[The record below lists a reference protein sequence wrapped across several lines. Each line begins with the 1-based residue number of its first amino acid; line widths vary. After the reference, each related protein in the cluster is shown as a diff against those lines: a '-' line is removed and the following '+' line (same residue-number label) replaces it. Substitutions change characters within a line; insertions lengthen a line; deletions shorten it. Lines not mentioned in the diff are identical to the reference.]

1 MRNLLG
7 LNDNT
12 IKLQRIM
19 KRTLLILS
27 CLGLA
32 ACTARTVYEP
42 VDRMTHNPEATN
54 TETILHVWSWN
65 FPTIA
70 ENMKRISDAGFT
82 MIQTSPVNA
91 CFSPEGGNVKIFDEK
106 EGNWYHYYQPTDWT
120 IGNNIV
126 GTEQEMKAMLD
137 SARKYDVRVLV
148 DVLPNHTAFNIDLVA
163 DKFYEA
169 VGGRDKMFHSKG
181 LEGIQDYNDRI
192 QCTLQGV
199 GGLPD
204 VNTENPLFQK
214 YYMEFVNKLLDMGVR
229 GFRYDTA
236 KHIGVH
242 SDPLDTEAGVT
253 ENDFWDVATGRKEVL
268 GVSLAIPYDS
278 LFVYGEVLQ
287 DRNVPEAE
295 YAGYFGQTASSYG
308 HVLREVLAKRSA
320 KDIDILSWYHSAAP
334 EYLTT
339 WVESHDTYCNANE
352 SAGLTDAQ
360 IRTGW
365 VLLTARQNGTPL
377 FYSRPM
383 NSTRE
388 NYWGDNLLGARGNDE
403 FFHPE
408 VVAVNLFRQKME
420 GQLEDIQM
428 SSDGEVVVV
437 NRGDKGAAII
447 NFAAAENPVELAT
460 SLPDGVYADQVYD
473 KSFKVENGVL
483 KGTVQPETTYIIVK

>member
-1 MRNLLG
+1 MN
-7 LNDNT
+7 
-12 IKLQRIM
+12 RIL
-19 KRTLLILS
+19 TLFA

-32 ACTARTVYEP
+32 ACASQP
-42 VDRMTHNPEATN
+42 ALVDRMTHDPNATN

-70 ENMKRISDAGFT
+70 ENMKQIADAGFT
-82 MIQTSPVNA
+82 MLQTSPVNA
-91 CFSPEGGNVKIFDEK
+91 CFSPEGGNIKILDEK

-120 IGNNIV
+120 VGNNIV

-137 SARKYDVRVLV
+137 SAKKYDIRVLV
-148 DVLPNHTAFNIDLVA
+148 DVLPNHTAFNIDLVT
-163 DKFYEA
+163 DEFYAA
-169 VGGRDKMFHSKG
+169 VGGRDKMFHTKG
-181 LEGIQDYNDRI
+181 LEGIQDYNDRT
-192 QCTLQGV
+192 QCTHQGV

-214 YYMEFVNKLLDMGVR
+214 YYMGFVNKLIGMGVR

-268 GVSLAIPYDS
+268 GVSLCIPYDS

-287 DRNVPEAE
+287 DRNVPEEE

-308 HVLREVLAKRSA
+308 HVLREALWRRSV
-320 KDIDILSWYHSAAP
+320 KDLDLVSWHHRAAP

-352 SAGLTDAQ
+352 SAGLTDSQ

-365 VLLTARQNGTPL
+365 VFLTARQNGTPL

-388 NYWGDNLLGARGNDE
+388 NYFGDNLLGARGNDE

-408 VVAVNLFRQKME
+408 VVAVNKFRKEMA
-420 GQLEDIQM
+420 GQVEDLRF
-428 SSDGEVVVV
+428 SEDGEIILV
-437 NRGDKGAAII
+437 NRGDKGAAIV
-447 NFAAAENPVELAT
+447 NLAAESNAVELPTGLA
-460 SLPDGVYADQVYD
+460 DGEYKDAVYGQT
-473 KSFKVENGVL
+473 FIVENGVL
-483 KGTVQPETTYIIVK
+483 KGNAQPETTYILKNS

>member
-1 MRNLLG
+1 MNR
-7 LNDNT
+7 
-12 IKLQRIM
+12 
-19 KRTLLILS
+19 ILS
-27 CLGLA
+27 LIACLGLF
-32 ACTARTVYEP
+32 ACTAPKEVKT
-42 VDRMTHNPEATN
+42 VDRMTHDPNYTN

-65 FPTIA
+65 FPTIT
-70 ENMKRISDAGFT
+70 ENMKQIADAGFT

-91 CFSPEGGNVKIFDEK
+91 CYSPEGGNIKILDEK

-120 IGNNIV
+120 VGNNIV
-126 GTEQEMKAMLD
+126 GTEEQMQIMLD
-137 SARKYDVRVLV
+137 EAKKYGIKVLV
-148 DVLPNHTAFNIDLVA
+148 DVLPNHTTFYIDLVT
-163 DKFYEA
+163 DEFYEA
-169 VGGRDKMFHSKG
+169 VGGRDKMFHTHG
-181 LEGIQDYNDRI
+181 LEGISDYNDRT
-192 QCTLQGV
+192 QCTHQGV

-214 YYMEFVNKLLDMGVR
+214 YYMEFVNKLIKMGVR

-268 GVSLAIPYDS
+268 GVSLAIDYNE

-287 DRNVPEAE
+287 DRNVPEEE

-308 HVLREVLAKRSA
+308 HVLREVLWKGHAREN
-320 KDIDILSWYHSAAP
+320 DLLQWYHRAAP

-365 VLLTARQNGTPL
+365 VFLTARQNGTPL

-388 NYWGDNLLGARGNDE
+388 NYFGDNLLGARGNDE

-408 VVAVNLFRQKME
+408 VVAVNNFRKDMN
-420 GQLEDIQM
+420 GQTEDVKIAEN
-428 SSDGEVVVV
+428 GEVVVI
-437 NRGDKGAAII
+437 NRGTKGAAVI
-447 NFAAAENPVELAT
+447 NFSGNVNEVSLAT
-460 SLPDGVYADQVYD
+460 NLPDGDYTDKVYGQPFNVKDGILTA
-473 KSFKVENGVL
+473 
-483 KGTVQPETTYIIVK
+483 TVQPHTTYIISL

>member
-1 MRNLLG
+1 
-7 LNDNT
+7 
-12 IKLQRIM
+12 M
-19 KRTLLILS
+19 KRILS
-27 CLGLA
+27 IIACVGFA
-32 ACTARTVYEP
+32 ACSSQTTNDV
-42 VDRMTHNPEATN
+42 VDRMTHDPNATN

-70 ENMKRISDAGFT
+70 ENMKQIADAGFT
-82 MIQTSPVNA
+82 MLQTSPVNA
-91 CFSPEGGNVKIFDEK
+91 CFSPEGGNIKILDEK

-126 GTEQEMKAMLD
+126 GTEAEMKAMLD
-137 SARKYDVRVLV
+137 SAKKYDIRVLV
-148 DVLPNHTAFNIDLVA
+148 DVLPNHTAFNIDLVT
-163 DKFYEA
+163 DEFYAA
-169 VGGRDKMFHSKG
+169 VGGRDKMFHTHG
-181 LEGIQDYNDRI
+181 LEGINDYNDRTE
-192 QCTLQGV
+192 CTHQGV

-214 YYMEFVNKLLDMGVR
+214 YYMQFVNKLVEMGVR

-242 SDPLDTEAGVT
+242 SDPVDAEAGVK

-287 DRNVPEAE
+287 DKNVPEEE
-295 YAGYFGQTASSYG
+295 YASYFGQTASSYG

-320 KDIDILSWYHSAAP
+320 KDIDVLDWYHRAAP
-334 EYLTT
+334 EHLTT

-365 VLLTARQNGTPL
+365 AFLTARQNGTPL

-388 NYWGDNLLGARGNDE
+388 NYFGDNLLGARGNDE

-408 VVAVNLFRQKME
+408 VVAVNKFRKSME
-420 GQLEDIQM
+420 GQVEDVQIAE
-428 SSDGEVVVV
+428 DGEVIVV
-437 NRGDKGAAII
+437 NRGDMGAAVI
-447 NFAAAENPVELAT
+447 NFALEANEVALAT
-460 SLPDGVYADQVYD
+460 ALPDGEYKDQVYGTTFVVAD
-473 KSFKVENGVL
+473 GIL
-483 KGTVQPETTYIIVK
+483 KGTAQPETTYILSR

>member
-1 MRNLLG
+1 
-7 LNDNT
+7 
-12 IKLQRIM
+12 M
-19 KRTLLILS
+19 KRILS
-27 CLGLA
+27 IIACVGLA
-32 ACTARTVYEP
+32 ACSSQTTNDV
-42 VDRMTHNPEATN
+42 VDRMTHDPNATN

-70 ENMKRISDAGFT
+70 ENMKQIADAGFT
-82 MIQTSPVNA
+82 MLQTSPVNA
-91 CFSPEGGNVKIFDEK
+91 CFSPEGGNIKILDEK

-126 GTEQEMKAMLD
+126 GTEAEMKAMLD
-137 SARKYDVRVLV
+137 SAKKYDIRVLV
-148 DVLPNHTAFNIDLVA
+148 DVLPNHTAFNIDLVT
-163 DKFYEA
+163 DEFYAA
-169 VGGRDKMFHSKG
+169 VGGRDKMFHTHG
-181 LEGIQDYNDRI
+181 LEGINDYNDRTE
-192 QCTLQGV
+192 CTHQGV

-214 YYMEFVNKLLDMGVR
+214 YYMQFVNKLVEMGVR

-242 SDPLDTEAGVT
+242 SDPVDAEAGVK

-287 DRNVPEAE
+287 DRNVPEEE
-295 YAGYFGQTASSYG
+295 YASYFGQTASSYG

-320 KDIDILSWYHSAAP
+320 KDIDVLDWYHRAAP

-365 VLLTARQNGTPL
+365 VFLTARQNGTPL

-388 NYWGDNLLGARGNDE
+388 NYFGDNLLGARGNDE

-408 VVAVNLFRQKME
+408 VVAVNKFRKSME
-420 GQLEDIQM
+420 GQVEDVQIAE
-428 SSDGEVVVV
+428 DGEVIVV
-437 NRGDKGAAII
+437 NRGDMGAAVI
-447 NFAAAENPVELAT
+447 NFALEANEVALAT
-460 SLPDGVYADQVYD
+460 ALPDGEYKDQVYGTTFVVAD
-473 KSFKVENGVL
+473 GIL
-483 KGTVQPETTYIIVK
+483 KGTVQPETTSILSR

>member
-1 MRNLLG
+1 
-7 LNDNT
+7 
-12 IKLQRIM
+12 M
-19 KRTLLILS
+19 KRILS
-27 CLGLA
+27 ILACAALA
-32 ACTARTVYEP
+32 ACTSQTTYNA
-42 VDRMTHNPEATN
+42 VDRMTHDPNATN

-70 ENMKRISDAGFT
+70 ENMKQIADAGFT

-91 CFSPEGGNVKIFDEK
+91 CFSPEGGNVKILDEN

-126 GTEQEMKAMLD
+126 GTEEEMRAMLD
-137 SARKYDVRVLV
+137 SAAKYDIRVLV
-148 DVLPNHTAFNIDLVA
+148 DVLPNHTAFNIDLVS
-163 DKFYEA
+163 DEFYAA
-169 VGGRDKMFHSKG
+169 VGGRDKMFHTYG
-181 LEGIQDYNDRI
+181 LESISDYNDRT
-192 QCTLQGV
+192 QCTHQGV

-214 YYMEFVNKLLDMGVR
+214 YYMQFVNKLVEMGVR

-287 DRNVPEAE
+287 DKNVPEEE
-295 YAGYFGQTASSYG
+295 YAGYFGQTASTYG

-320 KDIDILSWYHSAAP
+320 KDIDLLDWYHRAAP

-365 VLLTARQNGTPL
+365 VFLTARQNGTPL

-388 NYWGDNLLGARGNDE
+388 NYFGDNLLGARGNDE

-408 VVAVNLFRQKME
+408 VVAVNKFRQSME
-420 GQLEDIQM
+420 GQVEDVQI
-428 SSDGEVVVV
+428 SEDGEVIVV
-437 NRGDKGAAII
+437 NRGDKGAAVI
-447 NFAAAENPVELAT
+447 NFALEENAVELAT
-460 SLPDGVYADQVYD
+460 ALPDGEYKDQVYGTA
-473 KSFKVENGVL
+473 FVVENGLL
-483 KGTVQPETTYIIVK
+483 KGTAQPETTYILSL

>member
-1 MRNLLG
+1 MNRFF
-7 LNDNT
+7 T
-12 IKLQRIM
+12 VVA
-19 KRTLLILS
+19 

-32 ACTARTVYEP
+32 ACTAKTTTNTV
-42 VDRMTHNPEATN
+42 VDRMAHDPKATN

-70 ENMKRISDAGFT
+70 ENMKQIADAGFT
-82 MIQTSPVNA
+82 MLQTSPVNA
-91 CFSPEGGNVKIFDEK
+91 CFSPEGGNIKILDEK

-126 GTEQEMKAMLD
+126 GTEAEMKAMLD
-137 SARKYDVRVLV
+137 SAKKYDIRVLV
-148 DVLPNHTAFNIDLVA
+148 DVLPNHTAFDIDLVT
-163 DKFYEA
+163 DEFYAA
-169 VGGRDKMFHSKG
+169 VGGRDKMFHTKG
-181 LEGIQDYNDRI
+181 LEDIKDYNDRT
-192 QCTLQGV
+192 QCTHQGV

-214 YYMEFVNKLLDMGVR
+214 YYMQFVNKLIELGVR

-268 GVSLAIPYDS
+268 GVSLCIPYDS

-287 DRNVPEAE
+287 DRNVPEEE
-295 YAGYFGQTASSYG
+295 YASYFGQTASSYG

-320 KDIDILSWYHSAAP
+320 KDINLLDWYHRAAP

-365 VLLTARQNGTPL
+365 VFLTARQNGTPL

-383 NSTRE
+383 NSTRD
-388 NYWGDNLLGARGNDE
+388 NYFGDNLLGARGNDE

-408 VVAVNLFRQKME
+408 VVAVNNFRKQMK
-420 GQLEDIQM
+420 GQVENVQIAE
-428 SSDGEVVVV
+428 DGEVIVV

-447 NFAAAENPVELAT
+447 NFSLEENTVKLPT
-460 SLPDGVYADQVYD
+460 DLPDGEYRDTVYGNV
-473 KSFKVENGVL
+473 FKVNNGML
-483 KGTVQPETTYIIVK
+483 QGTAAPETTYTIIK

>member
-1 MRNLLG
+1 
-7 LNDNT
+7 
-12 IKLQRIM
+12 M
-19 KRTLLILS
+19 KMNRKFAFLS
-27 CLGLA
+27 CLCLA
-32 ACTARTVYEP
+32 ACTSLPSVNV
-42 VDRMTHNPEATN
+42 VDRMTHDPNATN

-70 ENMKRISDAGFT
+70 ENMKQIADAGFT
-82 MIQTSPVNA
+82 MLQTSPVNA
-91 CFSPEGGNVKIFDEK
+91 CFSPEGGNVKILDAEQ
-106 EGNWYHYYQPTDWT
+106 GNWYHYYQPTDWT

-126 GTEQEMKAMLD
+126 GTEEEMKAMLD
-137 SARKYDVRVLV
+137 SAKKYDIRVLV
-148 DVLPNHTAFNIDLVA
+148 DVLPNHTAFNIDLVT
-163 DKFYEA
+163 DEFYEA

-181 LEGIQDYNDRI
+181 LEGIQDYNDRT
-192 QCTLQGV
+192 QCTHQGV

-214 YYMEFVNKLLDMGVR
+214 YYMGFVNKLVDMGVR

-242 SDPLDTEAGVT
+242 SDPLDTAAGVT

-287 DRNVPEAE
+287 DKNVPEEE
-295 YAGYFGQTASSYG
+295 YAGYFGQTASTYG

-320 KDIDILSWYHSAAP
+320 KDIDVLSWYHKAAP

-352 SAGLTDAQ
+352 SAGLTDSQ

-365 VLLTARQNGTPL
+365 VFLTARQNGTPL

-388 NYWGDNLLGARGNDE
+388 NYFGDNLLGARGNDE

-408 VVAVNLFRQKME
+408 VVAVNKFRQEMD
-420 GQLEDIQM
+420 GQVEDIQIAP
-428 SSDGEVVVV
+428 DGETIVV
-437 NRGDKGAAII
+437 NSGEKGAAVI
-447 NFAAAENPVELAT
+447 NFALDKNAVELAT
-460 SLPDGVYADQVYD
+460 KLPDGSYTDTVYGNA
-473 KSFKVENGVL
+473 FKVENGIL
-483 KGTVQPETTYIIVK
+483 KGTAEPETTYIIVRK

>member
-1 MRNLLG
+1 MNRIL
-7 LNDNT
+7 T
-12 IKLQRIM
+12 IIA
-19 KRTLLILS
+19 

-32 ACTARTVYEP
+32 ACASQTTTL
-42 VDRMTHNPEATN
+42 VDRMTHDPNSTN

-70 ENMKRISDAGFT
+70 DNMEQIADAGFT

-91 CFSPEGGNVKIFDEK
+91 CFSPEGGNIKIFDSK

-126 GTEQEMKAMLD
+126 GTEEQMKAMLD
-137 SARKYDVRVLV
+137 SAKKYDIRVLV
-148 DVLPNHTAFNIDLVA
+148 DVLPNHTAFDISLVT
-163 DKFYEA
+163 DEFYEA
-169 VGGRDKMFHSKG
+169 VGGKEKMFHTHGLKG
-181 LEGIQDYNDRI
+181 INDYNDRT
-192 QCTLQGV
+192 QCTHQGV

-214 YYMEFVNKLLDMGVR
+214 YYMEFVNKLIKLGVR

-268 GVSLAIPYDS
+268 GVSLCIPYDS

-287 DRNVPEAE
+287 DRNVPEEE

-308 HVLREVLAKRSA
+308 HVLREALNKRSA
-320 KDIDILSWYHSAAP
+320 KDIDLISWYHRAAP
-334 EYLTT
+334 EHLTT

-365 VLLTARQNGTPL
+365 VFLTARQNGTPL

-408 VVAVNLFRQKME
+408 VVAVNRFRQEMK
-420 GQLEDIQM
+420 GQTENIAF
-428 SSDGEVVVV
+428 SEDGEIILV
-437 NRGDKGAAII
+437 NRGDKGAAVI
-447 NFAAAENPVELAT
+447 NLAAEENTFALPTDLA
-460 SLPDGVYADQVYD
+460 DGTYTDKVYG
-473 KSFKVENGVL
+473 KTFTVENGIL
-483 KGTVQPETTYIIVK
+483 KGSALAETTYIIVK

>member
-1 MRNLLG
+1 MNKVFSFFAG
-7 LNDNT
+7 F
-12 IKLQRIM
+12 
-19 KRTLLILS
+19 
-27 CLGLA
+27 CLV
-32 ACTARTVYEP
+32 ACSVQPEL
-42 VDRMTHNPEATN
+42 VDRMTHDPNATN

-70 ENMKRISDAGFT
+70 ENMKQIADAGFT

-91 CFSPEGGNVKIFDEK
+91 CFSPEGGNIKILDEK

-126 GTEQEMKAMLD
+126 GTEEEMKVMLD
-137 SARKYDVRVLV
+137 SAKKYDIRVLV
-148 DVLPNHTAFNIDLVA
+148 DVLPNHTAFNIDLVT
-163 DKFYEA
+163 DEFYEA
-169 VGGRDKMFHSKG
+169 AGGRDKMFHTKG
-181 LEGIQDYNDRI
+181 LEGINDYNDRT
-192 QCTLQGV
+192 QCTHQGV

-214 YYMEFVNKLLDMGVR
+214 YYMQFVNKLIEMGVR

-268 GVSLAIPYDS
+268 GVSLCIDYND

-287 DRNVPEAE
+287 DRNVPEEE

-308 HVLREVLAKRSA
+308 HVLREVLWKRSA
-320 KDIDILSWYHSAAP
+320 KDIDVLSWYHRAAP

-365 VLLTARQNGTPL
+365 VFLTARQNGTPL

-388 NYWGDNLLGARGNDE
+388 NYFGDNLLGARGNDE

-408 VVAVNLFRQKME
+408 VVAVNKFRQAME
-420 GQLEDIQM
+420 GQVENVQI
-428 SSDGEVVVV
+428 SEDGEVIAV
-437 NRGDKGAAII
+437 NRGDKGVALV
-447 NFAAAENPVELAT
+447 NFALESNDVALAT
-460 SLPDGVYADQVYD
+460 GLADGEYKDTVYGNV
-473 KSFKVENGVL
+473 FKVENGVL
-483 KGTVQPETTYIIVK
+483 TGTAQPETTYILVK

>member
-1 MRNLLG
+1 
-7 LNDNT
+7 
-12 IKLQRIM
+12 M
-19 KRTLLILS
+19 KRTLAIFA
-27 CLGLA
+27 CLGIL
-32 ACTARTVYEP
+32 ACTSQTENKS
-42 VDRMTHNPEATN
+42 VDRMTHNPDCTN

-70 ENMKRISDAGFT
+70 GNMKQIADAGFT
-82 MIQTSPVNA
+82 MLQTSPVNA
-91 CFSPEGGNVKIFDEK
+91 CFSPEGGNIKIFDEK

-120 IGNNIV
+120 IGNNIL
-126 GTEQEMKAMLD
+126 GTEEEMRAMLD
-137 SARKYDVRVLV
+137 SAKKYDIRVLV
-148 DVLPNHTAFNIDLVA
+148 DVLPNHTAFDIDLVT
-163 DKFYEA
+163 DEFYEA
-169 VGGRDKMFHSKG
+169 VGGRDKMFHSSG
-181 LEGIQDYNDRI
+181 LEGISDYNDRA

-214 YYMEFVNKLLDMGVR
+214 YYMGFVNRLIEMGVR

-287 DRNVPEAE
+287 DRNVPEEE

-308 HVLREVLAKRSA
+308 HVLREALAKRSA
-320 KDIDILSWYHSAAP
+320 KDIDLISWYHRAAP

-365 VLLTARQNGTPL
+365 VFLTARQNGTPL

-408 VVAVNLFRQKME
+408 VVAVNNFRKEMK
-420 GQLEDIQM
+420 GMKEDIRI
-428 SSDGEVVVV
+428 SEDGETILV
-437 NRGDKGAAII
+437 NRGDKGAALI
-447 NFAAAENPVELAT
+447 NLAIEENPVGLAT
-460 SLPDGVYADQVYD
+460 TLPDGEYTDTVYGQQ
-473 KSFKVENGVL
+473 FKVEGGIL
-483 KGTVQPETTYIIVK
+483 TGTALPETTYIIVRK

>member
-1 MRNLLG
+1 
-7 LNDNT
+7 
-12 IKLQRIM
+12 M
-19 KRTLLILS
+19 KRTLAIFA
-27 CLGLA
+27 CLGIL
-32 ACTARTVYEP
+32 ACTSQTENKS
-42 VDRMTHNPEATN
+42 VDRMTHNPDCTN

-70 ENMKRISDAGFT
+70 ENMKQIADAGFT
-82 MIQTSPVNA
+82 MLQTSPVNA
-91 CFSPEGGNVKIFDEK
+91 CFSPEGGNIKIFDEK

-120 IGNNIV
+120 IGNNIL
-126 GTEQEMKAMLD
+126 GTEEEMKAMLD
-137 SARKYDVRVLV
+137 SAKKYNIRVLV
-148 DVLPNHTAFNIDLVA
+148 DVLPNHTAFDIDLVT
-163 DKFYEA
+163 DQFYEA
-169 VGGRDKMFHSKG
+169 VGGRDKMFHSSG
-181 LEGIQDYNDRI
+181 LEGISDYNDRT

-214 YYMEFVNKLLDMGVR
+214 YYMGFVNRLIEMGVR

-287 DRNVPEAE
+287 DRNVPEEE

-308 HVLREVLAKRSA
+308 HVLREALAKRSA
-320 KDIDILSWYHSAAP
+320 KDIDLISWYHRAAP

-365 VLLTARQNGTPL
+365 VFLTARQNGTPL

-408 VVAVNLFRQKME
+408 VVAVNNFRKEMK
-420 GQLEDIQM
+420 GMKEDIRI
-428 SSDGEVVVV
+428 SEDGETILV
-437 NRGDKGAAII
+437 NRGDKGAALI
-447 NFAAAENPVELAT
+447 NLAIEENPVGLAT
-460 SLPDGVYADQVYD
+460 TLPDGEYTDTVYGQQ
-473 KSFKVENGVL
+473 FKVEDGL
-483 KGTVQPETTYIIVK
+483 LTGTALPETTYIIVRK

>member
-1 MRNLLG
+1 MKNKIVTYAACLLA
-7 LNDNT
+7 
-12 IKLQRIM
+12 
-19 KRTLLILS
+19 
-27 CLGLA
+27 A
-32 ACTARTVYEP
+32 ACTSPAGSNL
-42 VDRMTHNPEATN
+42 VDRMTHDPNATN

-65 FPTIA
+65 FPSIA
-70 ENMKRISDAGFT
+70 DNMKQISDAGFT

-91 CFSPEGGNVKIFDEK
+91 CFSPEGGNIKIFDEK

-120 IGNNIV
+120 VGNNIV
-126 GTEQEMKAMLD
+126 GTEEEMKAMLD
-137 SARKYDVRVLV
+137 SAAKYDIRVLV
-148 DVLPNHTAFNIDLVA
+148 DVLPNHTAFNIDLVT
-163 DKFYEA
+163 DEFYAA
-169 VGGRDKMFHSKG
+169 VGGREKMFHSKG
-181 LEGIQDYNDRI
+181 LEGIQDYNDRT

-214 YYMEFVNKLLDMGVR
+214 YYMEFVNKLVNMGVR

-242 SDPLDTEAGVT
+242 SDPLDTEAGVV

-287 DRNVPEAE
+287 DRNVPENE
-295 YAGYFGQTASSYG
+295 YAGYFGQTASTYG
-308 HVLREVLAKRSA
+308 HVIREVLAKRSA
-320 KDIDILSWYHSAAP
+320 KDIDILSWYHTAAP

-365 VLLTARQNGTPL
+365 VFLTARQNGTPL

-408 VVAVNLFRQKME
+408 VVAVNKFRKEMA
-420 GQLEDIQM
+420 GQTENIQVVA
-428 SSDGEVVVV
+428 DGKVVAV
-437 NRGDKGAAII
+437 NRGDKGVALV
-447 NFAAAENPVELAT
+447 NFSLDTIEVEAPV
-460 SLPDGVYADQVYD
+460 SLPDGEYADNVYGCA
-473 KSFKVENGVL
+473 FKVENGTLRGV
-483 KGTVQPETTYIIVK
+483 VMPETTYVVVRK

>member
-1 MRNLLG
+1 MNRF
-7 LNDNT
+7 
-12 IKLQRIM
+12 
-19 KRTLLILS
+19 LS
-27 CLGLA
+27 IIACLGLT
-32 ACTARTVYEP
+32 ACASQTATNV
-42 VDRMTHNPEATN
+42 VDRMTHDPNSTN

-70 ENMKRISDAGFT
+70 ENMKQIADAGFT
-82 MIQTSPVNA
+82 MLQTSPVNA
-91 CFSPEGGNVKIFDEK
+91 CFSPEGGNIKILDEK

-120 IGNNIV
+120 IGNNIL
-126 GTEQEMKAMLD
+126 GTEEEMKVMLD
-137 SARKYDVRVLV
+137 SANKYDIRVLV
-148 DVLPNHTAFNIDLVA
+148 DVLPNHTAFNIDLVT
-163 DKFYEA
+163 DEFYEA
-169 VGGRDKMFHSKG
+169 VGGREKMFHSNG
-181 LEGIQDYNDRI
+181 LEGIRNYGDRT

-204 VNTENPLFQK
+204 VNTENHLFQK
-214 YYMEFVNKLLDMGVR
+214 YYMQFVNKLIEMGVR

-242 SDPLDTEAGVT
+242 SDPIDTAAGVT

-268 GVSLAIPYDS
+268 GVSLCIPYDS

-287 DRNVPEAE
+287 DRNVPEEE

-308 HVLREVLAKRSA
+308 HVLRETLAKRSA
-320 KDIDILSWYHSAAP
+320 KDIDLVSWYHKAAP
-334 EYLTT
+334 EHLTT

-365 VLLTARQNGTPL
+365 VFLTARQNGTPL

-388 NYWGDNLLGARGNDE
+388 NYFGDNLLGARGNDE

-408 VVAVNLFRQKME
+408 VVAVNKFRQEMK
-420 GQLEDIQM
+420 GQVEDIQIAE
-428 SSDGEVVVV
+428 DGEVIVV

-447 NFAAAENPVELAT
+447 NFALEENAVDLST
-460 SLPDGVYADQVYD
+460 NLPDGDYADNVYGRT
-473 KSFKVENGVL
+473 FIVENGVL
-483 KGTVQPETTYIIVK
+483 KGNTQPETTYIIVRR

>member
-1 MRNLLG
+1 MNK
-7 LNDNT
+7 
-12 IKLQRIM
+12 IFSI
-19 KRTLLILS
+19 IA
-27 CLGLA
+27 CLFVM
-32 ACTARTVYEP
+32 ACTSQVSEVKT
-42 VDRMTHNPEATN
+42 VDRMTHDPNATN

-65 FPTIA
+65 FPTITA
-70 ENMKRISDAGFT
+70 NMKQIADAGFT

-91 CFSPEGGNVKIFDEK
+91 CFSPEGGNIRILDEK
-106 EGNWYHYYQPTDWT
+106 EGNWYHYYQPVDWT

-126 GTEQEMKAMLD
+126 GTEEQMKEMLD
-137 SARKYDVRVLV
+137 EAERYGIRVLV
-148 DVLPNHTAFNIDLVA
+148 DVLPNHTAFDIDLVT
-163 DKFYEA
+163 DEFYEA
-169 VGGRDKMFHSKG
+169 VGGRDKMFHTHG
-181 LEGIQDYNDRI
+181 LEGIQDYNDRT
-192 QCTLQGV
+192 QCTHQGV

-214 YYMEFVNKLLDMGVR
+214 YYMEFVNKLVNMGVR
-229 GFRYDTA
+229 DFRYDTA

-242 SDPLDTEAGVT
+242 SDPLDTEAGVK

-287 DRNVPEAE
+287 DRNVPENE

-308 HVLREVLAKRSA
+308 HVLREALAKRSA
-320 KDIDILSWYHSAAP
+320 KDIDLVSWYHTAAP

-365 VLLTARQNGTPL
+365 VFLTARQNGTPL

-388 NYWGDNLLGARGNDE
+388 NYFGDNLLGARGNDE

-408 VVAVNLFRQKME
+408 VVAVNKFRKSME
-420 GQLEDIQM
+420 GQVEDLKFAEH
-428 SSDGEVVVV
+428 GEVAVV
-437 NRGDKGAAII
+437 NRGNKGAAVI
-447 NFAAAENPVELAT
+447 NFALEENVVELPTA
-460 SLPDGVYADQVYD
+460 LPDGKYTDVVYGNV
-473 KSFKVENGVL
+473 FTVEGGVL
-483 KGTVQPETTYIIVK
+483 KGKAAPETTYILSR

>member
-1 MRNLLG
+1 MN
-7 LNDNT
+7 
-12 IKLQRIM
+12 RIL
-19 KRTLLILS
+19 TLI
-27 CLGLA
+27 
-32 ACTARTVYEP
+32 ACFALVACSSQTQTST
-42 VDRMTHNPEATN
+42 VDRMTHDPESTN
-54 TETILHVWSWN
+54 TESILHVWSWN

-70 ENMKRISDAGFT
+70 ENMQQIADAGFT

-91 CFSPEGGNVKIFDEK
+91 CFSPEGGNIKIFDEK

-126 GTEQEMKAMLD
+126 GTEEEMKAMLD
-137 SARKYDVRVLV
+137 SAKKYDIRVLV
-148 DVLPNHTAFNIDLVA
+148 DVLPNHTAFDIDLVT
-163 DKFYEA
+163 DDFYEA
-169 VGGRDKMFHSKG
+169 VGGREKMFHSKG
-181 LEGIQDYNDRI
+181 LEGIQDYNDRV

-214 YYMEFVNKLLDMGVR
+214 YYMEFVNKLLKMGVR

-242 SDPLDTEAGVT
+242 SDPLDTAAGVK

-287 DRNVPEAE
+287 DKNVPESE

-308 HVLREVLAKRSA
+308 YVLREALEKRSA
-320 KDIDILSWYHSAAP
+320 KDIDLISWYHTAAP

-352 SAGLTDAQ
+352 SAVLTDAQ

-365 VLLTARQNGTPL
+365 VFLTARQNGTPL

-408 VVAVNLFRQKME
+408 VAAVNKFRQEMKGETENIQISPE
-420 GQLEDIQM
+420 GDVIA
-428 SSDGEVVVV
+428 V
-437 NRGDKGAAII
+437 NRGDKGVAVI
-447 NFAAAENPVELAT
+447 NLAVNENAFALAT
-460 SLPDGVYADQVYD
+460 GLPDGDYVDNVYKQTFV
-473 KSFKVENGVL
+473 VENGVL
-483 KGTVQPETTYIIVK
+483 KGKAKGETTYIIVCK